1 MKKFLLFCSISL
13 AALFIISSY
22 QNEGKSNSKEYS
34 STGGKNEHR
43 YQARK
48 HHHGHKHHSRKIA
61 SVPTPDFPKD
71 DSNANESLTDVA
83 KELTKEDI
91 AVIKK
96 VKENLPI
103 LADSE
108 FEIVKRLK
116 ITKKSIYIVNRDVN
130 GMPQS
135 FTAIID
141 NTTGRIE
148 KSWGKTRYESPLST
162 RHYPATTY

>member
-1 MKKFLLFCSISL
+1 MRKFLIFCSISL

-22 QNEGKSNSKEYS
+22 QNDAKTISKEYS
-34 STGGKNEHR
+34 PTDSMKKTRFK
-43 YQARK
+43 ARK
-48 HHHGHKHHSRKIA
+48 HHHGHSDHSRKIA
-61 SVPTPDFPKD
+61 SIPSTATPNTEVSES
-71 DSNANESLTDVA
+71 DSLAEVA

-96 VKENLPI
+96 VKKNLPI

-116 ITKKSIYIVNRDVN
+116 ITDKSIYIVNRDVN

-141 NTTGRIE
+141 NKTGRIE

>member
-34 STGGKNEHR
+34 STSGKNEKR
-43 YQARK
+43 YKARK

-61 SVPTPDFPKD
+61 SVPTADLPKD
-71 DSNANESLTDVA
+71 DTSTNNSMANVA

-96 VKENLPI
+96 VKKNLPI
-103 LADSE
+103 LANSE

-116 ITKKSIYIVNRDVN
+116 ITDKSIYIVNRDVN

-141 NTTGRIE
+141 NKTGRIE